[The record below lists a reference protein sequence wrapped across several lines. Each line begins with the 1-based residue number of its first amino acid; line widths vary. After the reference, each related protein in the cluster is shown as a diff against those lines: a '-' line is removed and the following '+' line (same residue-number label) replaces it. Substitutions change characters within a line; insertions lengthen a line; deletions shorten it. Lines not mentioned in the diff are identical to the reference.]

1 MGEADDSAPRGGLP
15 RHVAIIMDGNGRW
28 ARARGL
34 PRSAGHKRGAD
45 AVRRAVETARAL
57 GVRYLT
63 LFGFSSENWK
73 RPAEEVGD
81 LMSLLRL
88 YLRSEIA
95 ELHKQGVRLRFIG
108 ERDRFAP
115 DIVALLQQAEDQTQ
129 GNTALDLIV
138 ALNYGSRSEIA
149 RAARRLAEDVRA
161 GRLEPSAVT
170 EERIADALW
179 TADIPDPDVIIRTSG
194 EQRLSNFLLWQA
206 AYSELV
212 FLDVYWPDFSKQ
224 DFENAIVE
232 YNRRE
237 RRYGA
242 AGG

>member
-1 MGEADDSAPRGGLP
+1 VGASDDSAPRGGLP

-45 AVRRAVETARAL
+45 AVRRAVEAARAV

-115 DIVALLQQAEDQTQ
+115 DIVALLQQAEDQTR

-149 RAARRLAEDVRA
+149 GAARRLAEEVRA
-161 GRLEPSAVT
+161 GRLDPSAVT

-179 TADIPDPDVIIRTSG
+179 TAGIPDPDVIIRTSG
-194 EQRLSNFLLWQA
+194 EQRLSNFLLWQT

-242 AGG
+242 ASV

>member
-1 MGEADDSAPRGGLP
+1 MAERDDNAPRDGLP

-73 RPAEEVGD
+73 RPADEVGD

-95 ELHKQGVRLRFIG
+95 DLHKQGVRLRFIG
-108 ERDRFAP
+108 DRDRFGP
-115 DIVALLQQAEDQTQ
+115 DIVALLQQAEDHTRE
-129 GNTALDLIV
+129 NTALDLVV
-138 ALNYGSRSEIA
+138 ALNYGSRCEIA
-149 RAARRLAEDVRA
+149 GAARRLAAEVRA
-161 GRLEPSAVT
+161 GRLDPSDVT
-170 EERIADALW
+170 EERVAGALS

-212 FLDVYWPDFSKQ
+212 FLDVYWPDFSRQ